1 MPRALTGA
9 VWPRCKPE
17 NSAGGSV
24 VLGLYELLN
33 NLQMFCR
40 KSYSVLIMMN
50 SVKCDTD
57 PGQER
62 GVTEEGVSPAQTE
75 WGLGGG
81 RKGSEGWRA
90 AAQSPSQSVALAV
103 TRDTWRNDW
112 PGLSW
117 ARADVSPLG
126 MSSYCNLIISS
137 FTPQLGISHIV
148 ARRNSEELWK
158 CCPNVSLSL
167 KLWLVVT
174 HLSCSH

>member
-1 MPRALTGA
+1 MDP
-9 VWPRCKPE
+9 
-17 NSAGGSV
+17 
-24 VLGLYELLN
+24 
-33 NLQMFCR
+33 
-40 KSYSVLIMMN
+40 
-50 SVKCDTD
+50 VKCDTLT
-57 PGQER
+57 R
-62 GVTEEGVSPAQTE
+62 ARREEWQKRECHLPRLNEGWA
-75 WGLGGG
+75 GG

-137 FTPQLGISHIV
+137 FIPQLGISHIV

-158 CCPNVSLSL
+158 CCPNVSPSL

-174 HLSCSH
+174 HLSCSHQPRRLLSSLSCALPTLVRRL